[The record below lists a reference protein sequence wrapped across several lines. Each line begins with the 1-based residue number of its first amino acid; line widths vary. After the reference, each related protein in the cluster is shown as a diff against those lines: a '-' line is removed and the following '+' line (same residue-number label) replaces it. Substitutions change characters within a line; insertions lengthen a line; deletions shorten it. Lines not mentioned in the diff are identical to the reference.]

1 MTDTK
6 LFDGEPVIRFDDER
20 TRRNFLKWAGLI
32 GVGATLAAAGRS
44 RWASAQDD
52 SGDVDIL
59 NYALTL
65 EYLEADFYRRGGRVG
80 SLSRRERSVLEAIG
94 EHEGAHVEAIT
105 AAVEELGGKPARKP
119 SFKYPGGVF
128 ARRAKYLDTAFD
140 LQAWA
145 VRAYHGQVTFIKSKA
160 LLGAAASIAGVESRH
175 AAILAD
181 LTGRDPF
188 PAPLEQPAGMGRVL
202 EVVRPFVKKK

>member
-1 MTDTK
+1 VTDAK
-6 LFDGEPVIRFDDER
+6 LFDGHPVIRFDDER

-65 EYLEADFYRRGGRVG
+65 EHLEADFYGRGARVG
-80 SLSRRERSVLEAIG
+80 SLSRRQRSVLEAIG
-94 EHEGAHVEAIT
+94 EHEKAHVEAIT
-105 AAVEELGGKPARKP
+105 ASIEELGGKPGRKP
-119 SFKYPGGVF
+119 DFKYPSGAF
-128 ARRAKYLDTAFD
+128 SNRDRYLDTAFD
-140 LQAWA
+140 LQAWG

-188 PAPLEQPAGMGRVL
+188 PAPLERPAGMGRVL
-202 EVVRPFVKKK
+202 EVVKPFVKS

>member
-1 MTDTK
+1 VTNAE
-6 LFDGEPVIRFDDER
+6 LFDGHPVIRFNDER

-32 GVGATLAAAGRS
+32 GVGATLVAAGRS

-65 EYLEADFYRRGGRVG
+65 EYLEADFYRRGARVG

-94 EHEGAHVEAIT
+94 EHERAHVEAIT

-119 SFKYPGGVF
+119 NFKYPGGVF
-128 ARRAKYLDTAFD
+128 ANRAKYLDTGFD

-181 LTGRDPF
+181 LTGKDPF

-202 EVVRPFVKKK
+202 EVVKPFVKN

>member
-1 MTDTK
+1 VTNAK
-6 LFDGEPVIRFDDER
+6 LFDGHPVIRFNDER
-20 TRRNFLKWAGLI
+20 ARRNFLKWAGLI

-65 EYLEADFYRRGGRVG
+65 EHLEADFYGRGGRVG
-80 SLSRRERSVLEAIG
+80 LSRRQRSILEAIG
-94 EHEGAHVEAIT
+94 EHERAHVEAIT
-105 AAVEELGGKPARKP
+105 ATIEELGGKPGPKP
-119 SFKYPGGVF
+119 AFKYPSGVF
-128 ARRAKYLDTAFD
+128 SNRGKFLDAAYE
-140 LQAWA
+140 LQAWG

-188 PAPLEQPAGMGRVL
+188 PAPLERPAGMGRVL
-202 EVVRPFVKKK
+202 QVVKPFIKN

>member
-1 MTDTK
+1 VTDAE
-6 LFDGEPVIRFDDER
+6 LFDGHPVIRLDDER
-20 TRRNFLKWAGLI
+20 TRRNFVKWAGLI

-52 SGDVDIL
+52 SGDVAIL

-65 EYLEADFYRRGGRVG
+65 EHLEADFYGRGGRVD
-80 SLSRRERSVLEAIG
+80 SLSRRERSILEAIG
-94 EHEGAHVEAIT
+94 EHERAHVEAIT
-105 AAVEELGGKPARKP
+105 ASIEELGGKPGPKP
-119 SFKYPGGVF
+119 DFKYPSGVF
-128 ARRAKYLDTAFD
+128 ANRAKYLDTAFD

-181 LTGRDPF
+181 LTGKDPF
-188 PAPLEQPAGMGRVL
+188 PAPLERPAEMGRVL
-202 EVVRPFVKKK
+202 EVVQPFVKN

>member
-1 MTDTK
+1 VTNAE
-6 LFDGEPVIRFDDER
+6 LFDGHPVIRFNDEG

-32 GVGATLAAAGRS
+32 GVGATLVAAGRS

-94 EHEGAHVEAIT
+94 EHERAHVEAIT
-105 AAVEELGGKPARKP
+105 AAVEELGGKPVRKP
-119 SFKYPGGVF
+119 NFKYPGGVF
-128 ARRAKYLDTAFD
+128 ANRAKYLDTGFD

-181 LTGRDPF
+181 LTGKDPF

-202 EVVRPFVKKK
+202 EVVKPFVKN